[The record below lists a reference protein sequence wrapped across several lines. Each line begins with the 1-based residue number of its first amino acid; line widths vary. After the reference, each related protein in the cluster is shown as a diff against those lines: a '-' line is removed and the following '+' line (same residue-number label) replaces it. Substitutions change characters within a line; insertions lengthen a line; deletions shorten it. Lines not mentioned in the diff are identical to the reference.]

1 MYVYMQMCVYSCIH
15 MHIYIYTSRPAR
27 QVGEECWVSTQV
39 CEWVGGWVGG
49 RASGQVGNVDA
60 AEAPADAPD
69 AYRSL
74 RIIKTPVCKSPT
86 IG

>member
-1 MYVYMQMCVYSCIH
+1 MYTCKCVYIFAYTC
-15 MHIYIYTSRPAR
+15 IYIYTSRPAR

-39 CEWVGGWVGG
+39 CEWLGGWVGG

-69 AYRSL
+69 TYRSL
-74 RIIKTPVCKSPT
+74 RIIKPPVCKSPT